1 MNYET
6 DPSMASPMGKR
17 PSRQARRLA
26 PPLRGLLWS
35 PEMEDSPKGRGSQRS
50 WRDSHRESES
60 SQDSEIKGY
69 LTLSPPTRSR
79 L

>member
-6 DPSMASPMGKR
+6 DPSMAGPMGKR
-17 PSRQARRLA
+17 PVWQAYRLVQ
-26 PPLRGLLWS
+26 PLRGLLRP
-35 PEMEDSPKGRGSQRS
+35 PEMEDVLEAPSSQRS